1 MRPNGQAI
9 RAIRRAQKIG
19 LRSLQQ
25 MTGFNRGY
33 LSRLE
38 RGHIREPDEIHIRTV
53 ADALNVAPEAIT
65 HQEEA

>member
-1 MRPNGQAI
+1 
-9 RAIRRAQKIG
+9 
-19 LRSLQQ
+19 

-38 RGHIREPDEIHIRTV
+38 RGHIREPDEDHIRTV

-65 HQEEA
+65 HQEEE